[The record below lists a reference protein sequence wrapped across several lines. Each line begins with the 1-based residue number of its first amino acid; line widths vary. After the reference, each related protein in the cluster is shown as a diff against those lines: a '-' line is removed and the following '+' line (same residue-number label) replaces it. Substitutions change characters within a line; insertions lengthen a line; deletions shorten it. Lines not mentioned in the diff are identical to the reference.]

1 MTLSRTPGTLHP
13 PLESFTATGKL
24 SLNLVSKFWFS
35 QAAVMPF
42 RRVPVGHAGLL
53 LVRLGGVSTGLR
65 MKLVMPIS
73 YDGDLGQTIDNL
85 LDFEGA
91 RRKN

>member
-1 MTLSRTPGTLHP
+1 
-13 PLESFTATGKL
+13 
-24 SLNLVSKFWFS
+24 
-35 QAAVMPF
+35 
-42 RRVPVGHAGLL
+42 
-53 LVRLGGVSTGLR
+53 